1 MIDTAVESG
10 PAFDQFMLIANGP
23 ALFSAVVA
31 GLELDIFGFLSG
43 KPDASCEDLVQFTG
57 VPRHQL
63 RVLMLTLCATG
74 LVRRRDRRYSNS
86 EIAERCLAPEGPE
99 SWRHVFLSRQIT
111 DYPGFP
117 YTTEALRAGTNR
129 GLAVHDGTGDSL
141 YERLAQDPEMQETLH
156 GSVQA
161 FTLRTL
167 PALLD
172 NHELAGVE
180 RLLDVGGG
188 TGMVSAAFARRF
200 PDARVTVFDLPAVT
214 EELTARIRTD
224 SLADRVGLCSGDL
237 FTDPFPTT
245 VDGVLFCHV
254 LEVFSPEQVRTL
266 LAKAYDVLPPSGTV
280 LIYSFTAPD
289 EEDSGVLAAQLSL
302 YLNVLATGTGMAYPV
317 RDYEASLR
325 EVGYTDVRAYTGLP
339 YEHSLIVG
347 TKR

>member
-1 MIDTAVESG
+1 MGDTAIESG
-10 PAFDQFMLIANGP
+10 PAFERFLLIANGP

-31 GLELDIFGFLSG
+31 GLELDVFGFLSDR
-43 KPDASCEDLVQFTG
+43 PDASCEELVRFTG

-74 LVRRRDRRYSNS
+74 LVRRREGRYANS
-86 EIAERCLAPEGPE
+86 EVAEHCLAPKGPE
-99 SWRHVFLSRQIT
+99 SWRHVFLSRQAT

-117 YTTEALRAGTNR
+117 YTTEAIRAGTNR
-129 GLAVHDGTGDSL
+129 GLVVHDGAGRTL
-141 YERLAQDPEMQETLH
+141 YERLAKDAALQETLH
-156 GSVQA
+156 RSVQA

-172 NHELAGVE
+172 NRELAGV
-180 RLLDVGGG
+180 RHLLDVGGG
-188 TGMVSAAFARRF
+188 TGMVAAGFARRY

-214 EELTARIRTD
+214 EELTARTTGP
-224 SLADRVGLCSGDL
+224 LADRVGLCPGDL
-237 FTDPFPTT
+237 FTDPFPSG

-254 LEVFSPEQVRTL
+254 LEVFSPEQVRAL
-266 LAKAYDVLPPSGTV
+266 LAKAYDVLPPGGTV

-317 RDYEASLR
+317 RDYEVWLR
-325 EVGYTDVRAYTGLP
+325 DAGYADVRAYRGLP
-339 YEHSLIVG
+339 YEHGLIVG
-347 TKR
+347 TRR